1 MKGLS
6 PISYQQFINRFINID
21 VENLSIMDKKR
32 DARERLIRIV
42 SVKMAYFR
50 PPQVPLMFLHCV

>member
-1 MKGLS
+1 ML
-6 PISYQQFINRFINID
+6 I
-21 VENLSIMDKKR
+21 NLSIMDKKR